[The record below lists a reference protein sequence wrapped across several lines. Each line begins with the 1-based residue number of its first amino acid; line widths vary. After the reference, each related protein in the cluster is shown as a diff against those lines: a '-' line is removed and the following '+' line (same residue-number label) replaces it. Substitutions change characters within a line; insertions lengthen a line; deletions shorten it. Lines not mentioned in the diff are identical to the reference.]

1 VGARGK
7 GVCLGKLQGWVGEML
22 ILFIGDIFGEPGRK
36 TVARQVPR
44 FIGERGID
52 FVIANGENAAGGF
65 GITPD
70 IARELF
76 NAGVHV
82 ITSGNHIWDKKEI
95 IEYIHDEPRLLRP
108 ANYPKG
114 VPGAGSV
121 VTTTASG
128 EKIGVL
134 QLMGRVSMPTLDCPF
149 RVGREEVDRLRKEA
163 SCIVVD
169 MHAEATSEKMAMG
182 WYLDGTVSG
191 VFGTHTHVQT
201 ADERILPKGTAY
213 LTETG
218 MTGPSE
224 SVIGVK
230 KELAIEKF
238 LTQMPRRFEVADG
251 PCIFSAVLFE
261 VDFALGKAV
270 SIDRIRLQD

>member
-1 VGARGK
+1 MK
-7 GVCLGKLQGWVGEML
+7 

-36 TVARQVPR
+36 AVARQVPR
-44 FIGERGID
+44 FVGERGVE
-52 FVIANGENAAGGF
+52 FVIANAENAAGGF

-76 NAGVHV
+76 KAGVDV
-82 ITSGNHIWDKKEI
+82 LTSGNHIWDKKEI
-95 IEYIHDEPRLLRP
+95 LDYIDDEPRLLRP

-114 VPGAGSV
+114 VPGHGSIV
-121 VTTTASG
+121 STSVHG
-128 EKIGVL
+128 QRVGVL

-149 RVGREEVDRLRKEA
+149 QVGRDEVARLREQV
-163 SCIVVD
+163 STIVVD

-182 WYLDGTVSG
+182 WYLDGSVSA

-201 ADERILPKGTAY
+201 ADERILPRGTAY

-224 SVIGVK
+224 SVIGIK
-230 KELAIEKF
+230 KEIAIEKF
-238 LTQMPRRFEVADG
+238 LTQMPRRFEVAPG
-251 PCIFSAVLFE
+251 PCVFSAVMLE
-261 VDFALGKAV
+261 VDTGLGKAV
-270 SIDRIRLQD
+270 SIERIRLQD

>member
-1 VGARGK
+1 MK
-7 GVCLGKLQGWVGEML
+7 

-44 FIGERGID
+44 FVSERGVE
-52 FVIANGENAAGGF
+52 FVIANAENAAGGF

-70 IARELF
+70 IATELF
-76 NAGVHV
+76 QAGVDV

-95 IEYIHDEPRLLRP
+95 IDYIKGEPRLLRP
-108 ANYPKG
+108 ANYPDG
-114 VPGAGSV
+114 VPGHGSL
-121 VTTTASG
+121 VTTTARG
-128 EKIGVL
+128 ETIGVL

-149 RVGREEVDRLRKEA
+149 RVGRREVERLRNDVA
-163 SCIVVD
+163 TIVVD

-182 WYLDGTVSG
+182 WYLDGLVSA

-230 KELAIEKF
+230 KEIAIEKF
-238 LTQMPRRFEVADG
+238 LTQMPRRFEVASG
-251 PCIFSAVLFE
+251 PCLFSAVLLE
-261 VDFALGKAV
+261 VDTTVGKAV
-270 SIDRIRLQD
+270 SVERIRLQD

>member
-1 VGARGK
+1 MK
-7 GVCLGKLQGWVGEML
+7 
-22 ILFIGDIFGEPGRK
+22 ILFIGDVFGEPGRK

-44 FIGERGID
+44 FVSERGVE
-52 FVIANGENAAGGF
+52 FVIANAENAAGGF

-70 IARELF
+70 IATELF
-76 NAGVHV
+76 QAGVDV

-95 IEYIHDEPRLLRP
+95 IDYIKDEPRLLRP
-108 ANYPKG
+108 ANYPDG
-114 VPGAGSV
+114 VPGHGSL
-121 VTTTASG
+121 VTTTARG
-128 EKIGVL
+128 ETIGVL

-149 RVGREEVDRLRKEA
+149 RVGRREVERLRNDVA
-163 SCIVVD
+163 TIVVD

-182 WYLDGTVSG
+182 WYLDGLVSA

-230 KELAIEKF
+230 KEIAIEKF
-238 LTQMPRRFEVADG
+238 LTQMPRRFEVASG
-251 PCIFSAVLFE
+251 PCLFSAVLLE
-261 VDFALGKAV
+261 VDTTVGKAV
-270 SIDRIRLQD
+270 SVERIRLQD

>member
-1 VGARGK
+1 MK
-7 GVCLGKLQGWVGEML
+7 

-44 FIGERGID
+44 FVAERGVE
-52 FVIANGENAAGGF
+52 FVIANAENAAGGF

-70 IARELF
+70 IAEELF
-76 NAGVHV
+76 KAGVHV

-95 IEYIHDEPRLLRP
+95 IDYIKEEPRLLRP

-114 VPGAGSV
+114 VPGNGSV
-121 VTTTASG
+121 VSTIARG
-128 EKIGVL
+128 DKIGVL

-149 RVGREEVDRLRKEA
+149 RIGREEVERLRQEV
-163 SCIVVD
+163 STIVVD

-218 MTGPSE
+218 MTGPCE
-224 SVIGVK
+224 SVIGIK
-230 KELAIEKF
+230 KEIAIEKF
-238 LTQMPRRFEVADG
+238 LTQMPRRFEVASG
-251 PCIFSAVLFE
+251 PCVFSAVLFE
-261 VDFALGKAV
+261 VDQTLGKAV
-270 SIDRIRLQD
+270 SVERVRLQD

>member
-1 VGARGK
+1 VK
-7 GVCLGKLQGWVGEML
+7 

-44 FIGERGID
+44 FVSERGVE
-52 FVIANGENAAGGF
+52 FVIANAENAAGGF

-70 IARELF
+70 IATELF
-76 NAGVHV
+76 QAGVDV
-82 ITSGNHIWDKKEI
+82 ITSGNHVWDKKEI
-95 IEYIHDEPRLLRP
+95 IDYIKGEPRLLRP
-108 ANYPKG
+108 ANYPDG
-114 VPGAGSV
+114 VPGNGSL
-121 VTTTASG
+121 VTATARG
-128 EKIGVL
+128 EAIGVL
-134 QLMGRVSMPTLDCPF
+134 QLMGRVSMPTIDCPF
-149 RVGREEVDRLRKEA
+149 RVGRREVERLRKDTA
-163 SCIVVD
+163 TIVVD

-182 WYLDGTVSG
+182 WYLDGLVSA

-230 KELAIEKF
+230 KEIAIEKF
-238 LTQMPRRFEVADG
+238 LTQMPRRFEVASG
-251 PCIFSAVLFE
+251 PCLFSAVLLE
-261 VDFALGKAV
+261 VDTAVGKAV
-270 SIDRIRLQD
+270 SVERIRLQD

>member
-1 VGARGK
+1 MK
-7 GVCLGKLQGWVGEML
+7 

-44 FIGERGID
+44 FVGERGVE

-70 IARELF
+70 IAKELF
-76 NAGVHV
+76 DAGVHV

-95 IEYIHDEPRLLRP
+95 IDYIKDEPRLLRP

-114 VPGAGSV
+114 VPGCGSV
-121 VTTTASG
+121 VSATATG

-149 RVGREEVDRLRKEA
+149 RVGEEEVGRLRQEV
-163 SCIVVD
+163 STIVVD

-238 LTQMPRRFEVADG
+238 LTQMPRRFEVAPG

-261 VDFALGKAV
+261 VDQSLGKAV
-270 SIDRIRLQD
+270 AIERIRVQD

>member
-1 VGARGK
+1 
-7 GVCLGKLQGWVGEML
+7 
-22 ILFIGDIFGEPGRK
+22 
-36 TVARQVPR
+36 
-44 FIGERGID
+44 
-52 FVIANGENAAGGF
+52 
-65 GITPD
+65 
-70 IARELF
+70 
-76 NAGVHV
+76 
-82 ITSGNHIWDKKEI
+82 
-95 IEYIHDEPRLLRP
+95 
-108 ANYPKG
+108 
-114 VPGAGSV
+114 
-121 VTTTASG
+121 
-128 EKIGVL
+128 
-134 QLMGRVSMPTLDCPF
+134 
-149 RVGREEVDRLRKEA
+149 
-163 SCIVVD
+163 

-238 LTQMPRRFEVADG
+238 LTQMPRRFEVAPG

-261 VDFALGKAV
+261 VDQSLGKAV
-270 SIDRIRLQD
+270 AIERIRIYD